1 MIGTQM
7 NPSRLPFSKRRGLRE
22 VALVWR
28 GGWARLRARLWIIA
42 LAAALGSGLA
52 WVGTSQ
58 DKELMEEVRLDQP
71 EATEKFANQV
81 ADFVSSYTSD
91 LTVGVPVSLVLWTI
105 GALRCRA
112 RWRRLGLACLMA
124 TALAGLTVQGVKRV
138 VGRPR
143 PNVSE
148 EYLQQLD
155 RSAKSYPLYGPS
167 NRSKLHS
174 FPSGH
179 TATSTASGV
188 TWMSA
193 SPLLIVPGIAYAA
206 TVGWSRMQLRKHYP
220 LDVTGGAVI
229 GIVCGL
235 CFASTVPGSSIQ
247 LRRRKTRRRNL

>member
-1 MIGTQM
+1 MTGSPSQ
-7 NPSRLPFSKRRGLRE
+7 PSRLAFSKRRGLRE
-22 VALVWR
+22 VGLVWR

-42 LAAALGSGLA
+42 LASALGSGLA

-58 DKELMEEVRLDQP
+58 DRELMEKVRLDAP
-71 EATEKFANQV
+71 EATEKTASQV

-91 LTVGVPVSLVLWTI
+91 LTVGVPISLVLWTI
-105 GALRCRA
+105 GAVRGRA

-155 RSAKSYPLYGPS
+155 GSARSSPLYGPS

-188 TWMSA
+188 TWIAA
-193 SPLLIVPGIAYAA
+193 SPLLAVPAIGYAA

-220 LDVTGGAVI
+220 IDVAGGAVI

-235 CFASTVPGSSIQ
+235 CFASTVPGSPMR
-247 LRRRKTRRRNL
+247 LRRRKTRRSNL